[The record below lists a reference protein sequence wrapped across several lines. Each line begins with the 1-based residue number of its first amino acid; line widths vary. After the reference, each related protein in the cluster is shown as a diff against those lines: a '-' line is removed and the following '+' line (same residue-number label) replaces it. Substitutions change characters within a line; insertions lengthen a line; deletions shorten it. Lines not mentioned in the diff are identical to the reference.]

1 MKRTYLNNFTIYL
14 SIFCENFAERVDF
27 YLIVPRDVS
36 NFFNVRLNCANHGS
50 VMLVKMFKTNLN
62 KSSIYFVLYKWSI
75 PVGKPFLHQAQ
86 CALYS
91 AYVRNRG
98 KLPQLPETVLQR
110 LHVAA
115 KHVLLARSMS
125 SNYEL

>member
-1 MKRTYLNNFTIYL
+1 
-14 SIFCENFAERVDF
+14 
-27 YLIVPRDVS
+27 
-36 NFFNVRLNCANHGS
+36 
-50 VMLVKMFKTNLN
+50 MLEKMFKTNLN
-62 KSSIYFVLYKWSI
+62 KSSIYFVLSIWSI
-75 PVGKPFLHQAQ
+75 PVSKPFLLQAQ

-98 KLPQLPETVLQR
+98 KLPQLPEIVLPR